1 MLKKH
6 ALVFIEQI
14 TPEEFDRQK
23 LDYTEQQVAALQA
36 SQEYKKMLR
45 QKGKKVEQWNWQAK
59 ERKNGAEFMVEDEY
73 DIISN
78 YGFSSEDDAKSVGK
92 ASTRSKGRPKK
103 AETQILKSAMKKS
116 KTVS

>member
-45 QKGKKVEQWNWQAK
+45 QKGKKVEQWNWQVK
-59 ERKNGAEFMVEDEY
+59 ETKNGAEFMVEDEY

-103 AETQILKSAMKKS
+103 AETQILKSAMKKL